1 MSTRRRAVRG
11 AAWVIT
17 ALLVGAW
24 WIWLAPPSVGGSATP
39 VVVRGS
45 SMEPTYHHGDLVLVR
60 DSERYRP
67 GEIIAYQA
75 EGTTV
80 IHRIES
86 VEPAAGGSTRYR
98 TSGDN
103 LGITDPWVADHDHVL
118 GAAVAHVPEA
128 GRWAARLDDPLPVA
142 AVAGLLAGIVAFAVP
157 DRMLDGL
164 PWSQDRRVRLEPP
177 PHGAGVGRDVAV
189 VLGGIQMVLLV
200 AALSVAVAAL
210 LQVNPDQ
217 LFLDVVPESETTT
230 YVI

>member
-1 MSTRRRAVRG
+1 MSTRRRAVRA

-17 ALLVGAW
+17 GILVVAW

-60 DSERYRP
+60 ESERYRS
-67 GEIIAYQA
+67 GQIIAYRA

-80 IHRIES
+80 IHRIQS
-86 VEPAAGGSTRYR
+86 VEPAAGGSARYR

-103 LGITDPWVADHDHVL
+103 LGITDPWVPDHDHVL
-118 GAAVAHVPEA
+118 GAAIAHVPA
-128 GRWAARLDDPLPVA
+128 VGRWTTRLDDPLPVA
-142 AVAGLLAGIVAFAVP
+142 VVAGLLAGVVAHAVP
-157 DRMLDGL
+157 ERMLDGL
-164 PWSQDRRVRLEPP
+164 PGSEDRPVRPEPP
-177 PHGAGVGRDVAV
+177 PHGASVGRDVVV

-200 AALSVAVAAL
+200 ATLSVALAAL
-210 LQVNPDQ
+210 LQVTPDQ
-217 LFLDVVPESETTT
+217 LFLDIVPESETTT